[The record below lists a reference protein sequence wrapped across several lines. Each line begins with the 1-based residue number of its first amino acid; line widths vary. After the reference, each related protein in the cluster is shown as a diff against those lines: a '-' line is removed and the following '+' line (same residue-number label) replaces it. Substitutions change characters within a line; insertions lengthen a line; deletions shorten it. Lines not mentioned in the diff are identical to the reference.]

1 VFIQL
6 LPRSSTAERMNPYT
20 SFWTGVSAGD
30 GPQEFHLV
38 LLDNGRTDVLGDQI
52 GRQALRCIRCSACLN
67 VCPVYSRTGG
77 HAYESVYPGPIG
89 AILTPQ
95 LKRLEE
101 GRSLPY
107 ASSLCGACY
116 EVCPVAIDIPR
127 VLVHLRG
134 KVVDSEPAW
143 KPEKAAMKAMYRAF
157 SSRRA
162 FERAQKAARLGARP
176 LARHGRIERMP
187 WPMSAWTMTRDLAEP
202 PKETF
207 RDWWKRERG
216 EHGGEPIPAR
226 VDATPRPAVPPAD
239 APGDARTVVL
249 RRVRRALGTDPAPV
263 EVPRGY
269 RRTSQRSREE
279 AVDMFAERVGEYRA
293 SVHRAQAGEA
303 AGRISRVCQ
312 ERGVTRMIA
321 PEGVP
326 ESWRPSGVELVADD
340 HLSAHD
346 LDSLDGALTGCALG
360 IAETG
365 VIVLDGGPTQ
375 GRRALTL
382 VPDYHL
388 CVVTEDQVVDLVT
401 EAVERLEPAVR
412 AGRPLTF
419 VAGPSA
425 TSDIELDRVE
435 GVHGPRTLDVV
446 LVPG

>member
-1 VFIQL
+1 
-6 LPRSSTAERMNPYT
+6 
-20 SFWTGVSAGD
+20 
-30 GPQEFHLV
+30 
-38 LLDNGRTDVLGDQI
+38 
-52 GRQALRCIRCSACLN
+52 
-67 VCPVYSRTGG
+67 
-77 HAYESVYPGPIG
+77 
-89 AILTPQ
+89 
-95 LKRLEE
+95 
-101 GRSLPY
+101 
-107 ASSLCGACY
+107 
-116 EVCPVAIDIPR
+116 
-127 VLVHLRG
+127 
-134 KVVDSEPAW
+134 
-143 KPEKAAMKAMYRAF
+143 
-157 SSRRA
+157 
-162 FERAQKAARLGARP
+162 
-176 LARHGRIERMP
+176 
-187 WPMSAWTMTRDLAEP
+187 
-202 PKETF
+202 
-207 RDWWKRERG
+207 
-216 EHGGEPIPAR
+216 
-226 VDATPRPAVPPAD
+226 
-239 APGDARTVVL
+239 
-249 RRVRRALGTDPAPV
+249 
-263 EVPRGY
+263 
-269 RRTSQRSREE
+269 
-279 AVDMFAERVGEYRA
+279 MFAERVGEYRA

-425 TSDIELDRVE
+425 TSDIELSRVE
-435 GVHGPRTLDVV
+435 GVHGPRTLDVI
-446 LVPG
+446 LVSG